1 MRTKDFIPRK
11 DNDFLNW
18 VVNFLAILA
27 SILPRIEF
35 PAEVHA
41 RLTTLLN
48 TFRTK
53 LGIADAPATRTSVTV
68 QEKKDARNALEKE
81 TRQAVREHLTY
92 NHLLT
97 DADRESLGLPIHK
110 TTRDAAPVATTYPW
124 VQVIV
129 NLIRHLT
136 FDFGGEETSKAK
148 PEGQHGMELAGHIGG
163 EKPANVRALKL
174 SYFDTHTPLVIE
186 FEEED
191 RGKTFWYAVRWE
203 NTTGQKG
210 PWSDIRSALIP

>member
-210 PWSDIRSALIP
+210 PWSDIMSALIP

>member
-1 MRTKDFIPRK
+1 MKNRDFLPYK
-11 DNDFLNW
+11 DNDLLAW
-18 VVNFLAILA
+18 CTNFLAILA

-41 RLTTLLN
+41 ALTALLN
-48 TFRTK
+48 TFKTK
-53 LGIADAPATRTSVTV
+53 LGIAEAPATRTKTAV
-68 QEKKDARNALEKE
+68 KDKNLARKALKKE
-81 TRQAVREHLTY
+81 TRQAVKEHLNF
-92 NHLLT
+92 NHRVT
-97 DADRESLGLPIHK
+97 EIDRENLGLPIYK
-110 TTRDAAPVATTYPW
+110 TTRDAAPVATTFPW

-148 PEGQHGMELAGHIGG
+148 PEGQHGMELAGQIGG